1 MKLFI
6 IIDLKSVINIS
17 EKFYLVLAGGVG
29 AAKFIEG
36 LAHVTNPKL
45 LKIIV
50 NTGDDIE
57 LYGLKICPDLD
68 IVTYTLAN
76 LIDKE
81 KGWGF
86 QNESFHC
93 LDILK
98 IYYSLGWFN
107 LGDKDL
113 ATHIFRTD
121 LMARGYS
128 KAEATTIICE
138 KLGVTSELIPMCN
151 EDVQTII
158 HTTMRSM
165 HFEEYYI
172 KYKCEPEVLKIEFKG
187 IENAKAIDKVLKY
200 INNAYKIFIAPSNP
214 IVSIGTILSIPKVK
228 ERLEK
233 VKSKVIGISPI
244 IAGTTIKGPADKLM
258 RSLGLEVSSF
268 GVANYYKDIIDHFV
282 IDDIDCELK
291 SRIENLGIS
300 TYCYDTI
307 MKNLEKKKALG
318 DFVLNIPIY

>member
-6 IIDLKSVINIS
+6 KISLKTVIKIP

-36 LAHVTNPKL
+36 LVQVINPKL

-68 IVTYTLAN
+68 IITYTLAN
-76 LIDKE
+76 IIDKE

-93 LDILK
+93 LNVLK
-98 IYYSLGWFN
+98 VYYNLGWFN

-121 LMARGYS
+121 LMRSGYS
-128 KAEATTIICE
+128 KAEVTAIICK
-138 KLGVTSELIPMCN
+138 KLGVISELIPMSN

-158 HTTMRSM
+158 HTPTKAM

-172 KYKCEPEVLKIEFKG
+172 KYKCEPKVLNIEFKG
-187 IENAKAIDKVLKY
+187 IEHAKPINKILEY
-200 INNAYKIFIAPSNP
+200 IHNAYKIYISPSNP
-214 IVSIGTILSIPKVK
+214 IVSIGTILSLPKIK
-228 ERLEK
+228 ESLEK
-233 VKSKVIGISPI
+233 VKDKVIAISPI

-258 RSLGLEVSSF
+258 QSLGLEVSSF
-268 GVANYYKDIIDHFV
+268 GVAEYYKDFVAHFV
-282 IDDIDCELK
+282 IDNIDYKLK
-291 SRIENLGIS
+291 SRIESLGIS

-307 MKNLEKKKALG
+307 MTNLEKKKALG
-318 DFVLNIPIY
+318 NFVLNIPS